1 MTTLTGYCREHVDV
15 IWDPLLLGVRLARK
29 SDGPFVLYERDKKW
43 SFGCGAIFE
52 LVMYRHE
59 IRVRSDSGWLRLPA
73 GDEPLQRIAE
83 LLSEISV
90 AGWRAYGW
98 VSFELSYLLQGLP
111 DAVGAAPLLHLVVPE
126 REVRIGAGIAELRAT
141 QRADL
146 AALRATLDESPPA
159 AAGVPC
165 EQDTRGVGRDSY
177 QRIVTA
183 AVEEI
188 RSRRLQKVILSRI
201 VPVQDDIDLVS
212 TYQAGRLGNTPA
224 RSFLL
229 DLGTQRSA
237 GFSPETVAEI
247 SADGRVCT
255 QPLAGTRAF
264 FGDPAVDLGLRSEL
278 LKDPKEIFEHAISVQ
293 VAQDELRAVCTSGSV
308 RVSEFMAVEERGS
321 VQHLSSRVSGQL
333 QPGCNAWHAFAGLFP
348 AVTASGIP
356 KAVACELIRRYEDQP
371 RGLYSGAVLVVDADG
386 ALDAALV
393 LRAVFQQGG
402 RTWLRAGAGIV
413 EPSTPDREFE
423 ETCEKL
429 RSISRFLVPAG
440 QSRTDISQLRR
451 RSVRS
456 QSASGREEAS

>member
-1 MTTLTGYCREHVDV
+1 MTVLASYLREHVDV

-29 SDGPFVLYERDKKW
+29 ANGPFVLYERGEQW
-43 SFGCGAIFE
+43 AFGSGAIFE
-52 LVMYRHE
+52 LVMYQHV
-59 IRVRSDSGWLRLPA
+59 IRVRSGSGWLTVPA
-73 GDEPLQRIAE
+73 GDDPLQRIAK
-83 LLSEISV
+83 LLSDVPI

-98 VSFELSYLLQGLP
+98 VSFELSYLLHGLP
-111 DAVGAAPLLHLVVPE
+111 DAVGTAPLLHLVVPE
-126 REVRIGAGIAELRAT
+126 REVRIGTGIAELRAT
-141 QRADL
+141 HRADL
-146 AALRATLDESPPA
+146 AALHAAFEESPPA
-159 AAGVPC
+159 SVGPPR
-165 EQDTRGVGRDSY
+165 ELDTSRVNGDSY
-177 QRIVTA
+177 RRMVTA

-188 RSRRLQKVILSRI
+188 RRRRLQKVILSRV
-201 VPVQDDIDLVS
+201 VPVQDEIDLAS
-212 TYQAGRLGNTPA
+212 TYQAGRRGNTPA

-237 GFSPETVAEI
+237 GFSPETIVEI

-264 FGDPAVDLGLRSEL
+264 FGDPVVDLELRAKL
-278 LKDPKEIFEHAISVQ
+278 LEDPKEIFEHAISVQ
-293 VAQDELRAVCTSGSV
+293 IAQAELRAVCDAGSV

-333 QPGCNAWHAFAGLFP
+333 QSGRNAWHAFAGLFP
-348 AVTASGIP
+348 AVTVSGIP

-371 RGLYSGAVLVVDADG
+371 RGLYSGAVFVADADG

-429 RSISRFLVPAG
+429 RSISRFLVAAENDYLSITKTRG
-440 QSRTDISQLRR
+440 
-451 RSVRS
+451 
-456 QSASGREEAS
+456 A